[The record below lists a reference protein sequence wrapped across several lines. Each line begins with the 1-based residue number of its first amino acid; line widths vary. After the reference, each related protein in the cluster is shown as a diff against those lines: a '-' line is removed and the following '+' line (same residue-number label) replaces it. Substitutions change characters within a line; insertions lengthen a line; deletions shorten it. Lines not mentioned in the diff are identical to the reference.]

1 MGDRPRHGH
10 GGDDRDKG
18 RDDGGNTRDAVPPPA
33 KIRPVK
39 KRIGEGHGNLRRRQ
53 SWFRKRT
60 TDSD

>member
-1 MGDRPRHGH
+1 MGDRPPPRP
-10 GGDDRDKG
+10 DSEDRDK
-18 RDDGGNTRDAVPPPA
+18 DRDAGGKSRDAPPV

-60 TDSD
+60 GDSE